1 MLRRLVILGLLA
13 AAGLA
18 LYSNRHRISELA
30 GVQSNKVRIQGNWHE
45 VRSGFKEDDIYT
57 FNDDTVSRNGDPV
70 GVYKFNSYREL
81 EVSIEDHTGLYLVE
95 FPDHENMTWFQEVKG
110 EEKVRRRWRR

>member
-1 MLRRLVILGLLA
+1 MLRRLIILGLLGV
-13 AAGLA
+13 AGLF
-18 LYSNRHRISELA
+18 LYSNRHHIADLA

-57 FNDDTVSRNGDPV
+57 FNDDTISLNGDPV

-81 EVSIEDHTGLYLVE
+81 EVSLGDHSGVYLVE
-95 FPDHENMTWFQEVKG
+95 FPDHENMTWYQEVKG